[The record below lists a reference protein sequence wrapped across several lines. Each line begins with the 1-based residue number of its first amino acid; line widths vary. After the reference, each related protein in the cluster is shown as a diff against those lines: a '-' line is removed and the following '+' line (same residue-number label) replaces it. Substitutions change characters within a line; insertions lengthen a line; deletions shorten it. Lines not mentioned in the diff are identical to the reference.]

1 MRKLAPTCTCCA
13 LATAAIISATATPTQ
28 ARNRND
34 VLVVNRCSHA
44 VRFHVERTIE
54 NGTRDMT
61 GDYTFDPG
69 EVDWLEERTGEYL
82 FHFSGDELKVYAS
95 SAWSTE
101 VSGGNTGITFCP

>member
-1 MRKLAPTCTCCA
+1 
-13 LATAAIISATATPTQ
+13 
-28 ARNRND
+28 
-34 VLVVNRCSHA
+34 
-44 VRFHVERTIE
+44 
-54 NGTRDMT
+54 MT
-61 GDYTFDPG
+61 GDYTFNPG